1 MFMIHLQHRFTN
13 FRESGAQASLILQT
27 TSNMAGCHAL
37 NVTTHSEQQNSITC
51 RKKYVAISFLQLF
64 IYTCSDNIY
73 IYIEPTLGPSDQL
86 EVTGQVVTC
95 SVHCMGCGR
104 VLTTL
109 QHPGDGCRHRRYCR

>member
-27 TSNMAGCHAL
+27 TSNMAGCPAL
-37 NVTTHSEQQNSITC
+37 NVTTHSEQQNFFPTTF
-51 RKKYVAISFLQLF
+51 YLYLLQF
-64 IYTCSDNIY
+64 VYTDNIY
-73 IYIEPTLGPSDQL
+73 IYIEPTLDPSDQL

-109 QHPGDGCRHRRYCR
+109 QHPWDGCRHRRYCR